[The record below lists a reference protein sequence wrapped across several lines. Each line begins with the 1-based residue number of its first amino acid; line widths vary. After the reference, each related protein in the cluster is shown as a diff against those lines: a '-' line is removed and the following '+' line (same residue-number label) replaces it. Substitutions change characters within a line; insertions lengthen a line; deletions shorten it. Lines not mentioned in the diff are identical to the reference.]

1 MEEDLVHIREWIKK
15 QPHLN
20 GHIPT
25 DEKLLTYFLRGC
37 KFSLERTKE
46 KLDFFYSIK
55 ANVPEWF
62 DNWDVDE
69 ARVKGMVKQGL
80 YVKLKGYDKE
90 GRFVFLNRSGKLDP
104 DSQKGKESHCYFF
117 VNLSHCSLFSLPKKW
132 RINSVWAF

>member
-1 MEEDLVHIREWIKK
+1 MEDDLAHIREWIKK

-25 DEKLLTYFLRGC
+25 DRKLLTYFLRGC

-62 DNWDVDE
+62 DHWDVDE

-90 GRFVFLNRSGKLDP
+90 GRFVFLNRSGLLNP
-104 DSQKGKESHCYFF
+104 DSQKVEDQFRLGFLMLVSHCTRI
-117 VNLSHCSLFSLPKKW
+117 VSH
-132 RINSVWAF
+132 